1 MIAAA
6 TNLASGKMLFN
17 WFDVMLVLILAFGF
31 WRGRKHGMSRE
42 FLKVTMWLSIV
53 TAAGFGHVML
63 GDYLIQLGIIKSV
76 FGKQVTEKTA
86 AYISAYLIIAL
97 AVWMVFMLISSRIKK
112 KLEGSNAFGS
122 GEYYLGITSGIIR
135 WACITLFG
143 LALLNAPVYTKAEIA
158 AKQAYNNRWYGGGL
172 NGYKGDFIPTL
183 DELQVAVFDDSLFG
197 PTIKSG
203 VHPLL
208 INSVTPA
215 KPKVP
220 KVYTGS

>member
-17 WFDVMLVLILAFGF
+17 WFDVALVLILAFGF

-53 TAAGFGHVML
+53 AAAGFGHVML
-63 GDYLIQLGIIKSV
+63 GDYFIQQGVIKNV

-86 AYISAYLIIAL
+86 AYISAYLIIAVV
-97 AVWMVFMLISSRIKK
+97 VWMVFMLISSRIKK

-122 GEYYLGITSGIIR
+122 GEYYLGITSGIVR

-172 NGYKGDFIPTL
+172 DGYKGDFIPTL

-197 PTIKSG
+197 PTIRSG
-203 VHPLL
+203 VRPLL
-208 INSVTPA
+208 INSAPA
-215 KPKVP
+215 VKQKVP
-220 KVYTGS
+220 KVDIGS

>member
-1 MIAAA
+1 
-6 TNLASGKMLFN
+6 MLFN
-17 WFDVMLVLILAFGF
+17 WFDVALVLILAFGF

-53 TAAGFGHVML
+53 AAAGFGHVML
-63 GDYLIQLGIIKSV
+63 GDYFIQQGVIKNV

-86 AYISAYLIIAL
+86 AYISAYLIIAVV
-97 AVWMVFMLISSRIKK
+97 VWMVFMLISSRIKK

-122 GEYYLGITSGIIR
+122 GEYYLGITSGIVR

-172 NGYKGDFIPTL
+172 DGYKGDFIPTL

-197 PTIKSG
+197 PTIRSG
-203 VHPLL
+203 VRPLL
-208 INSVTPA
+208 INSAPA
-215 KPKVP
+215 VKQKVP
-220 KVYTGS
+220 KVDIGS